1 MNFFKNLFGKMG
13 LFGKPGPESS
23 SLRSYIENIEARVLE
38 ADSRVESC
46 ERAFYNSVSMISEYD
61 GSSYSEA
68 LAHLD
73 KLQDA
78 VREREEAL
86 KELSGQMDKFRQVS
100 GRRYRTRV
108 YSQLYTSVYDELYK
122 FKLF

>member
-1 MNFFKNLFGKMG
+1 MG
-13 LFGKPGPESS
+13 LFRRIFGKSGPELDSI
-23 SLRSYIENIEARVLE
+23 RFRIKEAEARVLE